1 MRGLQLNDVMK
12 AARRASG
19 PYWAIEK
26 RSQLHTLVYGLLII
40 SVSFFLQLRTV
51 DDLEY
56 SVETTKG
63 KRPHRGGLFPVST
76 RSSAGVSVRKVH
88 YSSPR
93 LIEVETWK

>member
-1 MRGLQLNDVMK
+1 MIHPGSCIDP
-12 AARRASG
+12 G
-19 PYWAIEK
+19 EDT
-26 RSQLHTLVYGLLII
+26 SQIFVDRVRLKPII
-40 SVSFFLQLRTV
+40 SVNFFLQLRTV